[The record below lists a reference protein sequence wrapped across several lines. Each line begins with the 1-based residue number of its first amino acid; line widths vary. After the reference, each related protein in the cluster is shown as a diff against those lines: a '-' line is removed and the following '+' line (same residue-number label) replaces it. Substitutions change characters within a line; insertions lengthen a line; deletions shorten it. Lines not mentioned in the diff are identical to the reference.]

1 MQDYLQVF
9 TDWVTYTIL
18 GLVQGS
24 PLASSVNF
32 FIYDSI
38 KVTLMLA
45 VIVFGVAIIRSF
57 ITPQKVKK
65 WVAGRTEGVGNVL
78 ALSWVSRLLS
88 APALQFLCLLVLWD
102 PGTPG
107 DYILISCRITPHQ

>member
-9 TDWVTYTIL
+9 ADWLTYSIL
-18 GLVQGS
+18 GIVQGT

-45 VIVFGVAIIRSF
+45 VIVFAVGIVRTY

-65 WVAGRTEGVGNVL
+65 WVAGRIGG
-78 ALSWVSRLLS
+78 S
-88 APALQFLCLLVLWD
+88 
-102 PGTPG
+102 G
-107 DYILISCRITPHQ
+107 